1 MSNGP
6 QLVNGRD
13 RFACGTFESGAKTMA
28 IVAGGFDGKS
38 SVSTEI
44 WDPMSENGW
53 VAGKIDIIFYL
64 RKEFFCQRTIQMN
77 VYIFFL

>member
-53 VAGKIDIIFYL
+53 VEGKKKILSKHNSAD
-64 RKEFFCQRTIQMN
+64 C
-77 VYIFFL
+77 

>member
-53 VAGKIDIIFYL
+53 VEGKQYNHFL
-64 RKEFFCQRTIQMN
+64 NTSKNRFCQSTIQLI
-77 VYIFFL
+77 V

>member
-53 VAGKIDIIFYL
+53 VEGKKKDFVKAQFSRL
-64 RKEFFCQRTIQMN
+64 FKFFS
-77 VYIFFL
+77 

>member
-53 VAGKIDIIFYL
+53 VEGKKK
-64 RKEFFCQRTIQMN
+64 RFCQSTIQLIVN
-77 VYIFFL
+77 IFF

>member
-6 QLVNGRD
+6 QLINGRD
-13 RFACGTFESGAKTMA
+13 RFACGTFEFGAKTMA
-28 IVAGGFDGKS
+28 IVAGGVDGKS

-53 VAGKIDIIFYL
+53 VVGKYY
-64 RKEFFCQRTIQMN
+64 FFVSKSKN
-77 VYIFFL
+77 VNKQH

>member
-53 VAGKIDIIFYL
+53 VEGKKKILSKHNSADCL
-64 RKEFFCQRTIQMN
+64 H
-77 VYIFFL
+77 FFLKKTPIF